1 LDFALHWWFPFG
13 VGIIA
18 EKSAP
23 DNADGRQTLLENGV
37 NDRLNA
43 LGGADAYYAYIPLK
57 SILGAF

>member
-23 DNADGRQTLLENGV
+23 DNADGRQTLLKNGV
-37 NDRLNA
+37 YNRLNA
-43 LGGADAYYAYIPLK
+43 LGGADA
-57 SILGAF
+57 